1 MEAEWPRDS
10 SRRLVTDFFSFA
22 GTCTSALCG
31 SIAAT
36 GQARSH
42 PPPKTERD
50 QVLMSRCKLPLDAN
64 QISMPPSISCCRPT
78 NSDANAS
85 IFHRRLA
92 IDDRL
97 HPSGVRKKIW
107 PVSGCSCHLETGPAR
122 VAKYLGVYALG
133 RHLSDDTNLR
143 GRGTWH
149 RYKCDKTLMACQNQT
164 NAKKKQCRVIFRF
177 LLVWMVLEWR
187 FLAAPWCC
195 RS

>member
-1 MEAEWPRDS
+1 
-10 SRRLVTDFFSFA
+10 
-22 GTCTSALCG
+22 
-31 SIAAT
+31 
-36 GQARSH
+36 
-42 PPPKTERD
+42 
-50 QVLMSRCKLPLDAN
+50 MSRCKLPLDAN

-97 HPSGVRKKIW
+97 HPSGVRKKNW

-122 VAKYLGVYALG
+122 VAKYFGVYALG

-143 GRGTWH
+143 GRRTWH

-164 NAKKKQCRVIFRF
+164 NAKKKKIVPRHISFFVGLDGVGMEISGRPLVLPLINHRVVCFRETF
-177 LLVWMVLEWR
+177 DKR
-187 FLAAPWCC
+187 C
-195 RS
+195 